1 MKPLAKAHFPVLGCF
16 SVLLTLSGC
25 GGAELECDSPQA
37 RNSVVKT
44 IADDRNNALVN
55 YAAKNSNAVAAM
67 MAHANGQA
75 DKSTILETA
84 KRGAVYKLDETIVLK
99 SRDLRRNIGRDRRGY
114 DGRKRGGFHRKTD
127 DRRPHSGF
135 CRSVPVLRRHTFE
148 SGVVC
153 KDEPVCAFHPRTGP
167 RNPLKSN
174 ASLFAIRPFAKL
186 TIGRYFNR
194 WKQAAK
200 LRRLTRL
207 PRDGGALTQT

>member
-99 SRDLRRNIGRDRRGY
+99 SRDRAAHAVTCGGILAVTVEDTTAEKEVGFTVKQTT
-114 DGRKRGGFHRKTD
+114 DGRILV
-127 DRRPHSGF
+127 
-135 CRSVPVLRRHTFE
+135 SV
-148 SGVVC
+148 
-153 KDEPVCAFHPRTGP
+153 D
-167 RNPLKSN
+167 
-174 ASLFAIRPFAKL
+174 PF
-186 TIGRYFNR
+186 RF
-194 WKQAAK
+194 
-200 LRRLTRL
+200 
-207 PRDGGALTQT
+207 